1 MFKKA
6 VLSISSLAITIFI
19 GLGIAAETPA
29 EPATTNFI
37 KCCTSKTWSGWSRNG
52 LVLKLMD
59 NVICIKIKRNIP
71 ADRL

>member
-37 KCCTSKTWSGWSRNG
+37 KCCTSKT
-52 LVLKLMD
+52 
-59 NVICIKIKRNIP
+59 
-71 ADRL
+71 